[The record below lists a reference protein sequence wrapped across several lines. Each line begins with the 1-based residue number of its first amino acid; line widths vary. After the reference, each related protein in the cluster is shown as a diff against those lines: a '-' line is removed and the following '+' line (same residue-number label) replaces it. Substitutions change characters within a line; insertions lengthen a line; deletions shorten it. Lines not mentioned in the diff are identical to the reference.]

1 MRKLITPVLVTA
13 AASMLL
19 LSACSS
25 KMSAED
31 IAEEQIEI
39 AKMREEARK
48 ERIEQENERMED
60 ELSLV
65 PDWFLTPPGPDGTGI
80 YAVGTAHSKSLGF
93 AVKKARLQAYA
104 ELAKQ
109 YKLELSGQ
117 ERSRQ
122 KDIGIEG
129 DYTDTSELLIDAV
142 FDNVALVGVE
152 TIKNKPVVMDG
163 QKHIFMLVKLP
174 YDEFNR
180 MLQQQRSL
188 NNDAEFRRAFDDLEA
203 RLERRRQNRMEDE
216 QIQYEREKETMAS
229 RVNQLQTLEDNPG
242 GRREDGSEL

>member
-1 MRKLITPVLVTA
+1 MRKLITPILITTA
-13 AASMLL
+13 VSMLL

-31 IAEEQIEI
+31 VAEEQIEI

-48 ERIEQENERMED
+48 ERIELENERMEEEMD
-60 ELSLV
+60 LV
-65 PDWFLTPPGPDGTGI
+65 PDWYLTPPSADGTGI

-93 AVKKARLQAYA
+93 AIKKARLQAYA

-109 YKLELSGQ
+109 YKLQLSGQ
-117 ERSRQ
+117 ERNRQ

-129 DYTDTSELLIDAV
+129 DYSDTSELLIDAV

-180 MLQQQRSL
+180 MLQQQRSMS
-188 NNDAEFRRAFDDLEA
+188 NDAEFRQAFDDLEA
-203 RLERRRQNRMEDE
+203 RLDRRRNRRLEDE
-216 QIQYEREKETMAS
+216 DIAHKREQEKMTNRIE
-229 RVNQLQTLEDNPG
+229 QLQQLDDKPNQAVEVQ
-242 GRREDGSEL
+242 